1 MLEKAKVTVEIQPD
15 KRRKKRTKQ
24 KAQWGKEAKK
34 ANRKGDANKEWGEM
48 PL

>member
-1 MLEKAKVTVEIQPD
+1 MLEKAKVTVETQPD
-15 KRRKKRTKQ
+15 KRRKKEKKK

-34 ANRKGDANKEWGEM
+34 ANRKSDANKEWGEM

>member
-1 MLEKAKVTVEIQPD
+1 MLEKAKVTVETQPD
-15 KRRKKRTKQ
+15 KRRKKEENK
-24 KAQWGKEAKK
+24 KLSGAKK